1 MSCATSYRAQWP
13 LSAAKRYN
21 KDTIHQLAAS
31 LFKPLS
37 LFIGLRYTR
46 AKKRNHFISFISLIS
61 LLGIALGVLVLIT
74 VLSVMNGFDYQIK
87 HRILEMVPQVTVTQ
101 WNGQMQNW
109 PQVASQVE
117 KIPGVTAVAPFVE
130 GQAMMSNAGATAFG
144 ILRGIT
150 PKTEAAISPLVGKMT
165 VGSLQSLKPNQFHI
179 VLGKDLAARL
189 GVSVGDK
196 VTVYVP
202 KANLSPVGVLPRLK
216 QFTVSGIFSVG
227 YQFDSAYALINLSDA
242 AKLLMLGNNITGLQ
256 VKADDLY
263 QAVGVGQRIQNAL
276 PAGYRVLNWTQQNA
290 NFFKALKMEKV
301 MMFLI
306 LLLIIA
312 VAAFNMLSSLVM
324 VVTDKQSDIAIL
336 RTLGASGRTI
346 MMTFVVQGFLI
357 GLIGTAIGVIG
368 GVALSLNVTRIV
380 DWVQQLFHVQ
390 FLSASVYYISFVPS
404 RLDWSD
410 VWHIA
415 LVAMI
420 LSLLATLYPAW
431 RAGRVVPAQA
441 LRYE

>member
-1 MSCATSYRAQWP
+1 V
-13 LSAAKRYN
+13 N
-21 KDTIHQLAAS
+21 QLAAF

-87 HRILEMVPQVTVTQ
+87 HRILQMVPQVTVTQ

-109 PQVASQVE
+109 SSVAAKIE
-117 KIPGVTAVAPFVE
+117 KVSGVTAVAPFVE
-130 GQAMMSNAGATAFG
+130 GQAMMVHAGATAFG

-150 PKTEAAISPLVGKMT
+150 PKTQSSISPLADKMIA
-165 VGSLQSLKPNQFHI
+165 GSLSSLTPHQFHI

-189 GVSVGDK
+189 GVGLGDK
-196 VTVYVP
+196 VIVYVP
-202 KANLSPVGVLPRLK
+202 KDNLSPIGVLPRLK
-216 QFTVSGIFSVG
+216 QFIVSGIFSVG
-227 YQFDSAYALINLSDA
+227 YQFDNAYALINLSDA
-242 AKLLMLGNNITGLQ
+242 AKLLMLSNNITGLQ
-256 VKADDLY
+256 VKANDLY
-263 QAVGVGQRIQNAL
+263 QAVTVGKRIQASL
-276 PAGYRVLNWTQQNA
+276 PAGYRVLNWTQQNV
-290 NFFKALKMEKV
+290 NFFKALKMEKI

-306 LLLIIA
+306 LMLIIA

-324 VVTDKQSDIAIL
+324 AVTDKQSDIAIL
-336 RTLGASGRTI
+336 RTLGASSRTI

-357 GLIGTAIGVIG
+357 GLIGTGIGVMG
-368 GVALSLNVTRIV
+368 GIVLSLNVTRIV
-380 DWVQQLFHVQ
+380 DWVQQLLHVQ

-404 RLDWSD
+404 RLAWYD

-415 LVAMI
+415 LVAII
-420 LSLLATLYPAW
+420 LSLLATIYPAW
-431 RAGRVVPAQA
+431 RAGRIVPAQA